1 MGIKINSDGS
11 MTITLDENNNLPQE
25 LLGNPKLSKE
35 IDDLLFARSTSNQNP
50 NEQIEDMSVPY
61 IKPKD
66 ISKDEFKKDIDKA
79 LGLEETDPLDKLGL
93 GSLKDSKLIQQ
104 LLYGLDGT
112 KEDMQGGIMGLSSD
126 LLDAITQAKL
136 KVQAEK
142 NKKMSAPGKG
152 NTGVAPV
159 EIVEELLPFL
169 KNSKSI
175 DKKKQTD
182 KDKEDKPLDVTL
194 KVPMEEVITGGKA
207 DGPDIKL
214 KKKPK
219 PPSKLDMFM
228 RNLMTKDDFLM
239 GLGSRLMKGEG
250 LFPGIIEASKEQK
263 AADASEVA
271 TALQTKL
278 TESLIRE
285 RGKPVDVIEIADIEA
300 RAVADP
306 VENPKAYEAA
316 LLKSIK
322 RQTTDTPGAANIDT
336 LMMLSMMSPD
346 SDTRELATN
355 LLQQQ
360 LGRYNLPTDGQGG
373 GTSQPIISY
382 QQKKTS

>member
-25 LLGNPKLSKE
+25 LLGNPKLLKE
-35 IDDLLFARSTSNQNP
+35 IDDLMFARSTSNQNP

-66 ISKDEFKKDIDKA
+66 ISKDEFIKDIDKA
-79 LGLEETDPLDKLGL
+79 LGLEEIDPLDKLGL

-126 LLDAITQAKL
+126 ILDTITQAKL
-136 KVQAEK
+136 KAQAEK

-152 NTGVAPV
+152 NARVAPV

-169 KNSKSI
+169 KNSKST

-182 KDKEDKPLDVTL
+182 KNKEDEPLDITL
-194 KVPMEEVITGGKA
+194 KVPMEEVITDGKA

-219 PPSKLDMFM
+219 PPSKIDMLM

-239 GLGSRLMKGEG
+239 DLGARLMKGEG
-250 LFPGIIEASKEQK
+250 LFPGAIEATKTQK
-263 AADASEVA
+263 AADASEA
-271 TALQTKL
+271 AAALQTEL
-278 TESLIRE
+278 TKSLIRE

-306 VENPKAYEAA
+306 TENPKAYEAA

-322 RQTTDTPGAANIDT
+322 RQTTNTPGAANIDT

-355 LLQQQ
+355 LLQQE

>member
-1 MGIKINSDGS
+1 

-25 LLGNPKLSKE
+25 LLGNPKLLKE
-35 IDDLLFARSTSNQNP
+35 IDDLMFARSTSNQNP

-66 ISKDEFKKDIDKA
+66 ISKDEFIKDIDKA
-79 LGLEETDPLDKLGL
+79 LGLEEIDPLDKLGL

-126 LLDAITQAKL
+126 ILDTITQAKL
-136 KVQAEK
+136 KAQAEK

-152 NTGVAPV
+152 NARVAPV

-169 KNSKSI
+169 KNSKST

-182 KDKEDKPLDVTL
+182 KNKEDEPLDITL
-194 KVPMEEVITGGKA
+194 KVPMEEVITDGKA
-207 DGPDIKL
+207 DGPGIKL

-239 GLGSRLMKGEG
+239 DLGARLMKGEG
-250 LFPGIIEASKEQK
+250 LFPGAIEATKTQK
-263 AADASEVA
+263 AADASEA
-271 TALQTKL
+271 AAALQTEL
-278 TESLIRE
+278 TKSLIRE

-306 VENPKAYEAA
+306 TENPKAYEAA

-322 RQTTDTPGAANIDT
+322 RQTTNTPGAANIDT

-355 LLQQQ
+355 LLQQE

>member
-1 MGIKINSDGS
+1 

-50 NEQIEDMSVPY
+50 NEQIEDMSIPY

-66 ISKDEFKKDIDKA
+66 ISKDEFEKDIDKA
-79 LGLEETDPLDKLGL
+79 LGLEEIDPLDRLGL

-142 NKKMSAPGKG
+142 NKVSGSPSSKENLPENRSKYR
-152 NTGVAPV
+152 VAPV

-169 KNSKSI
+169 KSSKSI

-182 KDKEDKPLDVTL
+182 KNKEDEPLDITL
-194 KVPMEEVITGGKA
+194 KVPMEEVITDGKA

-239 GLGSRLMKGEG
+239 DLGARLMKGEG
-250 LFPGIIEASKEQK
+250 LFPGAIEATKTQK
-263 AADASEVA
+263 AADASKAA
-271 TALQTKL
+271 TALQTEL
-278 TESLIRE
+278 TKSLIRE

-322 RQTTDTPGAANIDT
+322 RQTTDTPGAANVNT

-355 LLQQQ
+355 LLQQE